1 MSAAPAMAVTIPPSR
16 QPEHRPIT
24 LAMRAALGL
33 AHTGALYREPNNT
46 WRSRAFPE
54 ERVTDATVRG
64 LEQRGLLLLQE
75 YEGLHGIRRAC
86 MVITHA
92 GRRAYGGGKLAT
104 HRAPPVQAE
113 AILREVETA
122 LALLSVESEA
132 LAREQKHANAV
143 AIEARRQQS
152 LAQSTLERVEKRLT
166 ALAATRA
173 ALDARRTD
181 LRCLVQEAAERMMGR
196 EDGR

>member
-1 MSAAPAMAVTIPPSR
+1 MSAAPAMAVSIPPSR

-24 LAMRAALGL
+24 LAMRTALGF
-33 AHTGALYREPNNT
+33 AHAGALYRDANNT

-75 YEGLHGIRRAC
+75 YEGLYGIRRAC
-86 MVITHA
+86 MVITPA
-92 GRRAYGGGKLAT
+92 GRKAYGGGRLAR
-104 HRAPPVQAE
+104 HKAPPVQAE

-132 LAREQKHANAV
+132 LAREQQHANTV
-143 AIEARRQQS
+143 ALEARRQQA
-152 LAQSTLERVEKRLT
+152 LAQQTLDRVEKRL
-166 ALAATRA
+166 ASLAATRA
-173 ALDARRTD
+173 ALDARRID
-181 LRCLVQEAAERMMGR
+181 LRCLVVEAAQRMMGG
-196 EDGR
+196 EGGR